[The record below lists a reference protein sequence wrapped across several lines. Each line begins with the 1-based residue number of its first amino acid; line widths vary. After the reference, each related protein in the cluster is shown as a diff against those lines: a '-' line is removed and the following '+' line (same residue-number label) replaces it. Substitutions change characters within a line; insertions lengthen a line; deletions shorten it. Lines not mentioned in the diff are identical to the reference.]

1 MASWVNRYRA
11 SPLGLRRFA
20 EKNGISINRLR
31 HWVYGKGKS
40 KSVKLDAA
48 APVFEEIKL
57 TGLPLQS
64 WAAEVSLP
72 SGLAVRF
79 SAAATPAWIGSVVKG
94 LPRRCGCLPYG
105 TELVVLRASS
115 CSELLSL
122 VPLTSQGLQI

>member
-1 MASWVNRYRA
+1 MKRPPSGARVSREEIASWVSRYRA

-31 HWVYGKGKS
+31 HWAYGKRKS
-40 KSVKLDAA
+40 KSVKPDVAA
-48 APVFEEIKL
+48 AVFQEIKL
-57 TGLPLQS
+57 TGGLPLQN

-94 LPRRCGCLPYG
+94 LPRRC
-105 TELVVLRASS
+105 
-115 CSELLSL
+115 
-122 VPLTSQGLQI
+122 

>member
-1 MASWVNRYRA
+1 MEKRFNLSEQNWVSFGSGA
-11 SPLGLRRFA
+11 CSAFLL
-20 EKNGISINRLR
+20 KD
-31 HWVYGKGKS
+31 WVYGKRKS

-57 TGLPLQS
+57 TGDLALQS

-94 LPRRCGCLPYG
+94 LPRRC
-105 TELVVLRASS
+105 
-115 CSELLSL
+115 
-122 VPLTSQGLQI
+122 

>member
-1 MASWVNRYRA
+1 
-11 SPLGLRRFA
+11 LGLRRFA

-31 HWVYGKGKS
+31 HWVYGKRKS
-40 KSVKLDAA
+40 KSVKLDA

-57 TGLPLQS
+57 TGGLPLES

-94 LPRRCGCLPYG
+94 LPRRC
-105 TELVVLRASS
+105 
-115 CSELLSL
+115 
-122 VPLTSQGLQI
+122 

>member
-20 EKNGISINRLR
+20 EKNGILINRLR
-31 HWVYGKGKS
+31 HWVYGKRKF

-94 LPRRCGCLPYG
+94 LPRRC
-105 TELVVLRASS
+105 
-115 CSELLSL
+115 
-122 VPLTSQGLQI
+122 